1 MENIHSRYNKV
12 DPHSYLRKENESACH
27 YWFRRLYQI
36 KPVELLWQ
44 EAEGTELLRALNMF
58 QLIFVGIGAIIGT
71 GIFVLSGQAA
81 GQNAGPAVTVS
92 FVVAAVASAFAALSY
107 SEMASMIPVAG
118 SAYTYAYA
126 TMGEFV
132 AWIIGWDL
140 ILEYMVG
147 AATVGVGWSG
157 YFVKFF
163 NVASRGRINFGE
175 NWTQPTVEWS
185 ENPPRISYT
194 PGHYFNVP
202 GFVIIMIITTILCI
216 GIRQSAWFNTMVVTI
231 KLVVILIFI
240 FGLCGYMYPPNYNPY
255 IPPNTGDWHY
265 FGVSG
270 IFAAATTVFFSY
282 IGFDAVTTAALEAKN
297 PQRDLPIGIF
307 GSLTISTILYLVFC
321 TIMTGAAKY
330 TEFVG
335 SSVPAVVAV
344 EQVQLRTGKD
354 FTWLNVLV
362 CLGAICGLT
371 SVLLI
376 NLLGQSRV
384 FFSMAKDGLLPSIF
398 CKVHPRFQT
407 PYVAT
412 LTVGFITAVL
422 AAVLPVD
429 LLGNMTSV
437 GTLLAFFVVHVGV
450 IVMRFTRPDAPRR
463 FKIPGG
469 KYLSL
474 IFPLIGMFISVAL
487 IALAEVTTI
496 WRLFI
501 WMGIGWVF
509 YFIYG
514 IRHSRFNQD
523 PLGRFQK

>member
-1 MENIHSRYNKV
+1 
-12 DPHSYLRKENESACH
+12 
-27 YWFRRLYQI
+27 
-36 KPVELLWQ
+36 
-44 EAEGTELLRALNMF
+44 MF
-58 QLIFVGIGAIIGT
+58 QALLLLCLLQSFY
-71 GIFVLSGQAA
+71 VLGKDIK
-81 GQNAGPAVTVS
+81 NYILLFTH
-92 FVVAAVASAFAALSY
+92 LY
-107 SEMASMIPVAG
+107 SS
-118 SAYTYAYA
+118 
-126 TMGEFV
+126 
-132 AWIIGWDL
+132 
-140 ILEYMVG
+140 
-147 AATVGVGWSG
+147 
-157 YFVKFF
+157 
-163 NVASRGRINFGE
+163 
-175 NWTQPTVEWS
+175 
-185 ENPPRISYT
+185 
-194 PGHYFNVP
+194 
-202 GFVIIMIITTILCI
+202 
-216 GIRQSAWFNTMVVTI
+216 IRQSAWFNTFVVSI
-231 KLVVILIFI
+231 KLLVILIFI
-240 FGLCGYMYPPNYNPY
+240 FGLCGYMYPPNYQPY

-297 PQRDLPIGIF
+297 PRRDLPVGII

-330 TEFVG
+330 TDFLH

-344 EQVQLRTGKD
+344 EQVELRTGKD

-362 CLGAICGLT
+362 CLGAVCGLT

-384 FFSMAKDGLLPSIF
+384 FFSMAKDGLLPQVF
-398 CKVHPRFQT
+398 CKVHPKFKT
-407 PYVAT
+407 PYIAT
-412 LTVGFITAVL
+412 LTIGFITAVL

-469 KYLSL
+469 KYFSL

-501 WMGIGWVF
+501 WMGIGWVV
-509 YFIYG
+509 YFTYS
-514 IRHSRFNQD
+514 IRHSKFNKD
-523 PLGRFQK
+523 PVGHFHQVSSERNDQVQEFEIVNHSSK